1 MRFSHLRWVSA
12 QRSAY
17 DGLSS
22 PEAAFHSL
30 TEASEI
36 KQEFLPIASSGIF
49 WYEHIFNL
57 FEKGFIMRSNGIASN
72 LSAFERTWKLFASV
86 KLTIVL
92 LLSLAATSIIGTL
105 IPQNQAPMDYFET
118 FGAVLYRIFSLLGV
132 FDMYHSWWF
141 RALILMLVAN
151 IVVCSIDRLQATW
164 KIIFVRH
171 PRFNLARYRQL
182 KNRTD
187 SIRDGDAEQLK
198 ALYQPVMA
206 RRFRYHRTE
215 ETAEGFAIYSERGR
229 WTRLGVYVVHFSVVL
244 LLIGGL
250 IGSIFGFDGYVNIP
264 EGESARSIQISNS
277 NQKLQLDFEIRC
289 DDFNVDFY
297 DTGAPK
303 EFRSAVTIFKQG
315 KAVVQKDIIVNDPL
329 RYEGISFFQ
338 SSYGTMPPNEAILN
352 FTSKVTGMVYSERAI
367 LNTPIVIA
375 EDLGTFVLQKYTRQA
390 NFRGHNIGEAF
401 VGVLTPP
408 NGSGVEVILPLKF
421 PSFDK
426 MRKGDVFIA
435 VADSVPRYYTG
446 LQVSKDPGI
455 WVVYA
460 GFILMIVGIYI
471 TFFMSH
477 QQVCID
483 IASQGNKSRIMVSG
497 TSNKH
502 KLGMQKKV
510 KKLSERLIGLT
521 TNE

>member
-1 MRFSHLRWVSA
+1 M
-12 QRSAY
+12 
-17 DGLSS
+17 G
-22 PEAAFHSL
+22 
-30 TEASEI
+30 
-36 KQEFLPIASSGIF
+36 
-49 WYEHIFNL
+49 
-57 FEKGFIMRSNGIASN
+57 SNGITSD
-72 LSAFERTWKLFASV
+72 LSAIARLWKLFASV

-92 LLSLAATSIIGTL
+92 LLTLATTSIIGTL
-105 IPQNQAPMDYFET
+105 IPQNAAPTAYFET
-118 FGAVLYRIFSLLGV
+118 FGAFLYRIFSLLGF
-132 FDMYHSWWF
+132 FDLYHSWWF
-141 RALILMLVAN
+141 RALILLLVAN

-171 PRFNLARYRQL
+171 PRFNLARYRQR
-182 KNRTD
+182 KNRVD
-187 SIRDGDAEQLK
+187 CIHDGDGQQLK
-198 ALYQPVMA
+198 AIYQPVIA
-206 RRFRYHRTE
+206 RRFHYHRTE
-215 ETAEGFAIYSERGR
+215 ETAEGFAIYGERGR

-264 EGESARSIQISNS
+264 EGESAQSIQLSNS
-277 NQKLQLDFEIRC
+277 NQKLPLDFEIRC
-289 DDFNVDFY
+289 DDFNVEFY
-297 DTGAPK
+297 DSGAPK
-303 EFRSAVTIFKQG
+303 EFRSTLTIFKQG

-338 SSYGTMPPNEAILN
+338 SSYGPMAPNEAILN
-352 FTSKVTGMVYSERAI
+352 FTSKATGMTYSKRAV

-408 NGSGVEVILPLKF
+408 NDKAVEVMLPLKF
-421 PSFDK
+421 PSFDR
-426 MRKGDVFIA
+426 MRKGNVFIA
-435 VADSVPRYYTG
+435 VADFVPRYYTG

-477 QQVCID
+477 QQICVD
-483 IASQGNKSRIMVSG
+483 VASQGNKSRIMVSG
-497 TSNKH
+497 TSNKN
-502 KLGMQKKV
+502 KLGMRKKV
-510 KKLSERLIGLT
+510 KKLSEHLIGLT
-521 TNE
+521 TDE